1 LPKKIKAE
9 FTQVDPLSQPGF
21 TGLNPSCFLLRLDS
35 GPGQSGFESTRQT
48 RPSFKTMFDNMECKS
63 STLSTHGQQSPKQ
76 RRTRRIY
83 TWLAKKPPTRHPIS
97 QLYIYIYNQ
106 RVSYTPISSSSS
118 SSSFISIF
126 YFTSLKAALKPRSIK
141 KLQRDGDGEGDGVI
155 GIGILS
161 YKKENKNGSGISS
174 SIWKNQSATRPTSK

>member
-1 LPKKIKAE
+1 LKAPFLPTSTVAQRKKDKEDIYVA
-9 FTQVDPLSQPGF
+9 
-21 TGLNPSCFLLRLDS
+21 
-35 GPGQSGFESTRQT
+35 
-48 RPSFKTMFDNMECKS
+48 CKEA
-63 STLSTHGQQSPKQ
+63 TNASP
-76 RRTRRIY
+76 Y
-83 TWLAKKPPTRHPIS
+83 FPV
-97 QLYIYIYNQ
+97 IYIYNQ

>member
-1 LPKKIKAE
+1 MKKRVE
-9 FTQVDPLSQPGF
+9 
-21 TGLNPSCFLLRLDS
+21 
-35 GPGQSGFESTRQT
+35 
-48 RPSFKTMFDNMECKS
+48 
-63 STLSTHGQQSPKQ
+63 STLSTHVNSRPKKEGQGGYIRGLQ
-76 RRTRRIY
+76 RSHQRVTLFPSYI
-83 TWLAKKPPTRHPIS
+83 
-97 QLYIYIYNQ
+97 YIYIYNQ

>member
-1 LPKKIKAE
+1 
-9 FTQVDPLSQPGF
+9 
-21 TGLNPSCFLLRLDS
+21 
-35 GPGQSGFESTRQT
+35 
-48 RPSFKTMFDNMECKS
+48 
-63 STLSTHGQQSPKQ
+63 
-76 RRTRRIY
+76 
-83 TWLAKKPPTRHPIS
+83 
-97 QLYIYIYNQ
+97 
-106 RVSYTPISSSSS
+106 VSYTLISSSSSSS

-141 KLQRDGDGEGDGVI
+141 KLQRDGDG